1 MRLCTDI
8 RSKRSIKNLL
18 YTSKMGGKYIRRK
31 KKSNE
36 NMHLWQLPAVDNL
49 SKGPLSHVDSDK

>member
-18 YTSKMGGKYIRRK
+18 YTSKMGGKYIW

-49 SKGPLSHVDSDK
+49 SKGPLSNVDSDK